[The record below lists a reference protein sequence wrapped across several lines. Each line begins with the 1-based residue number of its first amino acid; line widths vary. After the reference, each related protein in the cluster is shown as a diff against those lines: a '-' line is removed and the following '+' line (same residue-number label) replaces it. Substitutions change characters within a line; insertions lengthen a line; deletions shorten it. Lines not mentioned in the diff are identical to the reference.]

1 MAKEKVF
8 VIKDLD
14 NKILDEAYDKAVV
27 KDHTYSNENK
37 LIKDV
42 LLRFPDNND
51 VNIVAMK
58 IALIDVTNSTHLH
71 QYKTN
76 INLLELAEFIT
87 NKNLDFDNRVK
98 LGDES
103 LVVDIAKNIGKINL
117 FSFASKYCFYHN
129 TMLYKKDDYAKFDGI
144 VKDWLPLYAQKY
156 NVSYKD
162 EKLTTRTL
170 ENLRKTFNYSEF
182 KKIVKDVLKSITT
195 SNKIAKF
202 DAVMWYY
209 NRSKQN
215 KENNA

>member
-1 MAKEKVF
+1 MAKEKNL
-8 VIKDLD
+8 VIKDLN

-37 LIKDV
+37 LIKDI

-87 NKNLDFDNRVK
+87 NKNLNFDNRVK
-98 LGDES
+98 RGDES
-103 LVVDIAKNIGKINL
+103 LVIDIAKNIGNINL

-144 VKDWLPLYAQKY
+144 VKDCLPLYAQKY
-156 NVSYKD
+156 NVNYKD
-162 EKLTTRTL
+162 KKLTTRTL
-170 ENLRKTFNYSEF
+170 ENLRKTFNYSAF
-182 KKIVKDVLKSITT
+182 NKIVKDVLKNITT

>member
-8 VIKDLD
+8 VIKDLN

-129 TMLYKKDDYAKFDGI
+129 AMLYKKDDYAKFDGI
-144 VKDWLPLYAQKY
+144 VKGCLPLYAQKY

-162 EKLTTRTL
+162 EKITTKTL
-170 ENLRKTFNYSEF
+170 ENLRKTFNYSAF
-182 KKIVKDVLKSITT
+182 NKIVKDVLKNITT

>member
-98 LGDES
+98 RGDES
-103 LVVDIAKNIGKINL
+103 LVVDIAKNIGNKNL

-129 TMLYKKDDYAKFDGI
+129 AMLYKKDDYAKFDGI
-144 VKDWLPLYAQKY
+144 VKDCLPLYAQKY

-162 EKLTTRTL
+162 KKITTGTL
-170 ENLRKTFNYSEF
+170 ENLRKTFNYSAF
-182 KKIVKDVLKSITT
+182 NKIVKDVLKNITT

>member
-1 MAKEKVF
+1 MAKEKNL
-8 VIKDLD
+8 VIKDLN

-144 VKDWLPLYAQKY
+144 VKDCLPLYAQKY

>member
-144 VKDWLPLYAQKY
+144 VKDCLPLYAQKY